1 MMSKIKLTG
10 LILGLLGFFTPLL
23 ISFPGLS
30 LAGHF
35 ALSIFLL
42 AAVFWMFETIPIYS
56 TSILVIFFQVI
67 LLSAEGLIDYTAIA
81 AYDPVPYTRFIA
93 TLADPIIILFLGGF
107 VLADASVK
115 YDFDKNLTRILLQP
129 FGSSTTAI
137 MLGLMVVTAG
147 LSAFM
152 SNTATTAMMI
162 TVIIPIIAK
171 MDPEDPARI
180 GIALSVPFAAN
191 IGGIAT
197 PIGTPPNAVVI
208 AALNQQGLDVAFS
221 SWMIYAL
228 PLAIVMLM
236 ITWKVL
242 IWLYPPSVRKL
253 SLNLDAT
260 LTRSAH
266 AYLLYITFAVTVLLW
281 ITEGLHGIRSS
292 IVALLP
298 VTILTLTTTFNK
310 QDIRKLPWEVLWL
323 IAGGIALGISM
334 KETGLADWMV
344 GAIAWEQ
351 LPHLLVLVV
360 FGAVALLM
368 SNFLS
373 NTVTASLLIP
383 LAITLVTSGIFEG
396 AFGMLMIGL
405 VIALS
410 ASFAMVLPI
419 STPPNAIA
427 VSTGILKTK
436 HMVLSG
442 LIVGL
447 IGLGLILLLT
457 VVYWPFIL

>member
-1 MMSKIKLTG
+1 MTKMKWTG
-10 LILGLLGFFTPLL
+10 LILGLIGFIMPL
-23 ISFPGLS
+23 SVTFPGLS

-35 ALSIFLL
+35 AMSIFLM

-67 LLSAEGLIDYTAIA
+67 LLSAEGFITYSGADYT
-81 AYDPVPYTRFIA
+81 PLPFSRFIA

-115 YDFDKNLTRILLQP
+115 YDFDKSMTKLLLSP
-129 FGSSTTAI
+129 FGSQPKFI
-137 MLGLMVVTAG
+137 ILGLMLVTAV

-162 TVIIPIIAK
+162 TVILPIIAR
-171 MDPEDPARI
+171 MEPGDPARI
-180 GIALSVPFAAN
+180 GIALSIPFAAN

-208 AALNQQGLDVAFS
+208 AALNQQGVDVAFS
-221 SWMIYAL
+221 SWMMYAL
-228 PLAIVMLM
+228 PLAVVMLFVA
-236 ITWKVL
+236 WLVL
-242 IWLYPPSVRKL
+242 LRLYPPAVKSVT
-253 SLNLDAT
+253 LNLTGKLKTSRNAII
-260 LTRSAH
+260 
-266 AYLLYITFAVTVLLW
+266 LYVTFGLTVLLW
-281 ITEGLHGIRSS
+281 VTEGLHGIRSS
-292 IVALLP
+292 IVALMP
-298 VTILTLTTTFNK
+298 VAVLTLTSAFDK

-334 KETGLADWMV
+334 KETGLAEWMV
-344 GAIAWEQ
+344 GAISWDQ
-351 LPHLLVLVV
+351 FGYLMLLSV
-360 FGAVALLM
+360 FGIVALVM

-383 LAITLVTSGIFEG
+383 LAISLVTSGLLDG
-396 AFGMLMIGL
+396 VAGMLMLGL
-405 VIALS
+405 VIALGS
-410 ASFAMVLPI
+410 SFAMVLPI

-427 VSTGILKTK
+427 VSTGMIQTK
-436 HMVLSG
+436 HMISAG

-447 IGLGLILLLT
+447 IGLVLILLLS
-457 VVYWPFIL
+457 VIYWPFII

>member
-1 MMSKIKLTG
+1 M
-10 LILGLLGFFTPLL
+10 PLAV
-23 ISFPGLS
+23 SFPGLN

-35 ALSIFLL
+35 AMSIFLM
-42 AAVFWMFETIPIYS
+42 AAIFWMFETIPIYS

-67 LLSAEGLIDYTAIA
+67 LLSSEGFISYSGGDYS
-81 AYDPVPYTRFIA
+81 PLPYSRFIA

-115 YDFDKNLTRILLQP
+115 YDFDKSMTRLLLRP
-129 FGSSTTAI
+129 FGTSPKYI
-137 MLGLMVVTAG
+137 ILGLMTVTAV

-162 TVIIPIIAK
+162 TVILPIVAR
-171 MDPEDPARI
+171 MEPGDPARI
-180 GIALSVPFAAN
+180 GIALSIPFAAN

-208 AALNQQGLDVAFS
+208 AALNQQGIDVAFS
-221 SWMIYAL
+221 SWMLYAT
-228 PLAIVMLM
+228 PLAIVMLF
-236 ITWKVL
+236 IAWQVL
-242 IWLYPPSVRKL
+242 LKLYPPSVDNVPLKL
-253 SLNLDAT
+253 DGKLKKSRNAII
-260 LTRSAH
+260 
-266 AYLLYITFAVTVLLW
+266 LYVTFALTVLLW
-281 ITEGLHGIRSS
+281 VTEGLHGIRSA
-292 IVALLP
+292 IVALIP
-298 VTILTLTTTFNK
+298 VAVLTLTSAFDK

-334 KETGLADWMV
+334 QATGLAEWMV
-344 GAIAWEQ
+344 AAISWENFGY
-351 LPHLLVLVV
+351 LLLLAV
-360 FGAVALLM
+360 FGAVALIM

-383 LAITLVTSGIFEG
+383 LAITLGTSGILEG
-396 AFGMLMIGL
+396 VFGMLMIGL

-427 VSTGILKTK
+427 VSTGLIKTK
-436 HMVLSG
+436 NMITAG
-442 LIVGL
+442 LIIGI
-447 IGLGLILLLT
+447 IGLGLIILLS
-457 VVYWPFIL
+457 VIYWPYIL

>member
-1 MMSKIKLTG
+1 MSKLKLTG
-10 LILGLLGFFTPLL
+10 LVLGLLGFIIPLVVT
-23 ISFPGLS
+23 FPGLS
-30 LAGHF
+30 LAGHL
-35 ALSIFLL
+35 AMSIFLM

-56 TSILVIFFQVI
+56 TSILVIFSQVT
-67 LLSAEGLIDYTAIA
+67 LLSAEGFINYSSIDYT
-81 AYDPVPYTRFIA
+81 PLPYTEFIA

-129 FGSSTTAI
+129 FGNRPKYI
-137 MLGLMVVTAG
+137 MLGLMMVTAV

-162 TVIIPIIAK
+162 TVILPIVAK
-171 MDPEDPARI
+171 MEPGDPARI
-180 GIALSVPFAAN
+180 GIALCVPFAAN

-208 AALNQQGLDVAFS
+208 AALNQQGMDVAFS
-221 SWMIYAL
+221 SWMLYAT
-228 PLAIVMLM
+228 PLAIVML
-236 ITWKVL
+236 IVAWTVL
-242 IWLYPPSVRKL
+242 LKLYPPA
-253 SLNLDAT
+253 LDAIP
-260 LTRSAH
+260 LKLDGKLKKSRNAII
-266 AYLLYITFAVTVLLW
+266 LYVTFGVTVLLW
-281 ITEGLHGIRSS
+281 VTEGLHGIRSS

-298 VTILTLTTTFNK
+298 VAVLTLTSAFGKN
-310 QDIRKLPWEVLWL
+310 DIRKLPWEVLWL

-334 KETGLADWMV
+334 KETGLAEWMV
-344 GAIAWEQ
+344 AAISWDQ
-351 LPHLLVLVV
+351 FGYLMLLAV
-360 FGAVALLM
+360 FGGVALIM

-383 LAITLVTSGIFEG
+383 LAISLVTSGVLEG
-396 AFGMLMIGL
+396 TAGMMMIGL

-427 VSTGILKTK
+427 VSTGMVQTK
-436 HMVLSG
+436 NMISSG
-442 LIVGL
+442 LI
-447 IGLGLILLLT
+447 IGIIGIALVLLLS
-457 VVYWPFIL
+457 VVYWPFIV

>member
-1 MMSKIKLTG
+1 MSKPKLTG
-10 LILGLLGFFTPLL
+10 LILGIAGFLLPLVVQ
-23 ISFPGLS
+23 FPGLS

-35 ALSIFLL
+35 AMSIFLM

-56 TSILVIFFQVI
+56 TSILVIFCQVI
-67 LLSAEGLIDYTAIA
+67 LLSSEGFIDYGGLPYA
-81 AYDPVPYTRFIA
+81 PLPYTQFIA

-115 YDFDKNLTRILLQP
+115 YDFDKNMTRILLRP
-129 FGSSTTAI
+129 FGSQTSMI
-137 MLGLMVVTAG
+137 MFGLMAVTAF

-162 TVIIPIIAK
+162 TVILPIIAK
-171 MDPEDPARI
+171 MEPGDPARI

-221 SWMIYAL
+221 SWMLYAT
-228 PLAIVMLM
+228 PLAIVML
-236 ITWKVL
+236 IIAWQVL
-242 IWLYPPSVRKL
+242 LRMFPPATKSVSL
-253 SLNLDAT
+253 SLDGELKKSRKALILYAVFG
-260 LTRSAH
+260 LT
-266 AYLLYITFAVTVLLW
+266 VVLW
-281 ITEGLHGIRSS
+281 VTEGIHGIRSA
-292 IVALLP
+292 IVALIP
-298 VTILTLTTTFNK
+298 VAVLTLTSTFEK

-334 KETGLADWMV
+334 KETGLAEWMV
-344 GAIAWEQ
+344 GSISWDQ
-351 LPHLLVLVV
+351 FGHLMLLAV
-360 FGAVALLM
+360 FGAVALIM

-383 LAITLVTSGIFEG
+383 LAISLATSGVFEG
-396 AFGMLMIGL
+396 VFGMLMIGL

-427 VSTGILKTK
+427 VSTGMIKTK
-436 HMVLSG
+436 DMITSG
-442 LIVGL
+442 LAIGI
-447 IGLGLILLLT
+447 IGLVLVLLLA
-457 VVYWPFIL
+457 VIYWPFII

>member
-1 MMSKIKLTG
+1 MTKSKLAG
-10 LILGLLGFFTPLL
+10 LILGIAGFLMPLVV
-23 ISFPGLS
+23 SFPGLS

-35 ALSIFLL
+35 AMSIFLM

-67 LLSAEGLIDYTAIA
+67 LLSSEGFITYSGGDYT
-81 AYDPVPYTRFIA
+81 PLPYSRFIA

-115 YDFDKNLTRILLQP
+115 YDFDKSMTRLLLSQ
-129 FGSSTTAI
+129 FGTKPKYI
-137 MLGLMVVTAG
+137 ILGLMTVTAV

-162 TVIIPIIAK
+162 TVILPIIAR
-171 MDPEDPARI
+171 MQPDDPARI
-180 GIALSVPFAAN
+180 GIALSIPFAAN

-208 AALNQQGLDVAFS
+208 AALNQQGVDVAFS
-221 SWMIYAL
+221 SWMLYAA
-228 PLAIVMLM
+228 PLAILMLFFA
-236 ITWKVL
+236 WQVL
-242 IWLYPPSVRKL
+242 LKLYPPAVENVPLKL
-253 SLNLDAT
+253 DGT
-260 LTRSAH
+260 LKKSRNAII
-266 AYLLYITFAVTVLLW
+266 LYVTFALTVLLW
-281 ITEGLHGIRSS
+281 VTEGLHGIRSA
-292 IVALLP
+292 IVALIP
-298 VTILTLTTTFNK
+298 VAVLTLSSAFDK

-334 KETGLADWMV
+334 KETGLAEWMV
-344 GAIAWEQ
+344 AAISWENFGF
-351 LPHLLVLVV
+351 LMLLAV
-360 FGAVALLM
+360 FGAVALIM

-383 LAITLVTSGIFEG
+383 LAISLGTSGILNG
-396 AFGMLMIGL
+396 VFGMMMIGL

-427 VSTGILKTK
+427 VSTGMVKTK
-436 HMVLSG
+436 NMIASG
-442 LIVGL
+442 LI
-447 IGLGLILLLT
+447 IGLTGLALILLLA
-457 VVYWPFIL
+457 VIYWPYII

>member
-1 MMSKIKLTG
+1 MSKIKWAGLITG
-10 LILGLLGFFTPLL
+10 LIGFSLPLFVD
-23 ISFPGLS
+23 FPGLS
-30 LAGHF
+30 FAGHL
-35 ALSIFLL
+35 AMSIFLL

-56 TSILVIFFQVI
+56 TSILVIFFQV
-67 LLSAEGLIDYTAIA
+67 LFLSSEGFIDYSGVS
-81 AYDPVPYTRFIA
+81 YDPLPYTQFIA

-115 YDFDKNLTRILLQP
+115 YDFDKSMTRILLRP
-129 FGSSTTAI
+129 FGTRPKFM
-137 MLGLMVVTAG
+137 MLGLMLVTAV

-162 TVIIPIIAK
+162 TVILPIVAS
-171 MDPEDPARI
+171 MEPGDPGRI
-180 GIALSVPFAAN
+180 GMALCIPFAAN

-228 PLAIVMLM
+228 PLAVVMLF
-236 ITWKVL
+236 IAWQVL
-242 IWLYPPSVRKL
+242 VRLYPPSVDAVPLKL
-253 SLNLDAT
+253 EGKLKTS
-260 LTRSAH
+260 RSA
-266 AYLLYITFAVTVLLW
+266 LILYVTFVVTVLLW
-281 ITEGLHGIRSS
+281 VTESLHGIKSS
-292 IVALLP
+292 IVALIP
-298 VTILTLTTTFNK
+298 VAVLTLTSSFEK

-334 KETGLADWMV
+334 KETGLAEWMV
-344 GAIAWEQ
+344 GAISWDQ
-351 LPHLLVLVV
+351 FGYLMLLAV
-360 FGAVALLM
+360 FGAVALMM

-383 LAITLVTSGIFEG
+383 LAITLVTSGIIEG
-396 AFGMLMIGL
+396 TAGMMMIGL
-405 VIALS
+405 VIALGS
-410 ASFAMVLPI
+410 SFAMVLPI

-427 VSTGILKTK
+427 VSTGMLKTK
-436 HMVLSG
+436 NMITAG

-447 IGLGLILLLT
+447 IGLGFILLLAMI
-457 VVYWPFIL
+457 YWPFMI

>member
-1 MMSKIKLTG
+1 MSKIKLTG
-10 LILGLLGFFTPLL
+10 LVLGLAGFLLPLF

-30 LAGHF
+30 LAGHL
-35 ALSIFLL
+35 AMSIFLL

-67 LLSAEGLIDYTAIA
+67 LLSSEGFIDYSGA
-81 AYDPVPYTRFIA
+81 AYSPLPYTQFIA

-115 YDFDKNLTRILLQP
+115 YDFDKNMTRLLLRP
-129 FGSSTTAI
+129 FGSQTKFI
-137 MLGLMVVTAG
+137 ILGLMLVTAV

-162 TVIIPIIAK
+162 TVILPIIAR
-171 MDPEDPARI
+171 MEPGDPARI
-180 GIALSVPFAAN
+180 AIALSIPFAAN

-208 AALNQQGLDVAFS
+208 AALNQQGVELAFS
-221 SWMIYAL
+221 SWMLYAT
-228 PLAIVMLM
+228 PLAIVMLF
-236 ITWKVL
+236 IAWQVL
-242 IWLYPPSVRKL
+242 LRLYPPAAGKL
-253 SLNLDAT
+253 TLNLEGKLKKSRNAII
-260 LTRSAH
+260 
-266 AYLLYITFAVTVLLW
+266 LYVTFGLTVLLW
-281 ITEGLHGIRSS
+281 VTEGLHGIRSS
-292 IVALLP
+292 IVALMP
-298 VTILTLTTTFNK
+298 VAVLTLSSAFDK

-334 KETGLADWMV
+334 KETGLAEWMV
-344 GAIAWEQ
+344 GAIAWDQ
-351 LPHLLVLVV
+351 MGYLILLAV
-360 FGAVALLM
+360 FGVVALLM

-383 LAITLVTSGIFEG
+383 LAISLATSGILEG
-396 AFGMLMIGL
+396 VFGMIMIGL

-427 VSTGILKTK
+427 VSTGMVQTK
-436 HMVLSG
+436 NMITSG
-442 LIVGL
+442 LIIGV
-447 IGLGLILLLT
+447 IGLVLILLLS
-457 VVYWPFIL
+457 VIYWPFIV

>member
-1 MMSKIKLTG
+1 MSKLKLTG
-10 LILGLLGFFTPLL
+10 LVLGLTGFVIPL
-23 ISFPGLS
+23 IVTFPGLS
-30 LAGHF
+30 LAGHL
-35 ALSIFLL
+35 AMSIFLM

-56 TSILVIFFQVI
+56 TSILVIFSQVT
-67 LLSAEGLIDYTAIA
+67 LLSAEGFINYSSVDYT
-81 AYDPVPYTRFIA
+81 PLPYTEFIA

-129 FGSSTTAI
+129 FGKRPKFI
-137 MLGLMVVTAG
+137 MLGLMVVTAV

-162 TVIIPIIAK
+162 TVILPIIAK
-171 MDPEDPARI
+171 MEPGDPARI
-180 GIALSVPFAAN
+180 GIALCVPFAAN

-208 AALNQQGLDVAFS
+208 AALNQQGVDVAFS
-221 SWMIYAL
+221 SWMLYAT
-228 PLAIVMLM
+228 PLAIVML
-236 ITWKVL
+236 IIAWQVL
-242 IWLYPPSVRKL
+242 LRLYPPALEIIPLKL
-253 SLNLDAT
+253 DGVLKKSRNAKI
-260 LTRSAH
+260 
-266 AYLLYITFAVTVLLW
+266 LYVTFAVTVLLW
-281 ITEGLHGIRSS
+281 VTEGLHGIRSS

-298 VTILTLTTTFNK
+298 VAVLTLTSAFGKN
-310 QDIRKLPWEVLWL
+310 DIRKLPWEVLWL

-334 KETGLADWMV
+334 KETGLAEWMV
-344 GAIAWEQ
+344 GAISWEQ
-351 LPHLLVLVV
+351 FGYLMLLGV
-360 FGAVALLM
+360 FGGVALVM

-383 LAITLVTSGIFEG
+383 LAISLVTSGILEG
-396 AFGMLMIGL
+396 TAGMLMIGL

-427 VSTGILKTK
+427 VSTGMIQTK
-436 HMVLSG
+436 HMISAGV
-442 LIVGL
+442 I
-447 IGLGLILLLT
+447 IGIIGIIFVLILS
-457 VVYWPFIL
+457 VVYWPFIV

>member
-1 MMSKIKLTG
+1 MSKSKIAG
-10 LILGLLGFFTPLL
+10 LILGIGGFLMPLAV
-23 ISFPGLS
+23 SFPGLN

-35 ALSIFLL
+35 AMSIFLM
-42 AAVFWMFETIPIYS
+42 AAIFWMFETIPIYS

-67 LLSAEGLIDYTAIA
+67 LLSSEGFISYSGGDYS
-81 AYDPVPYTRFIA
+81 PLPYSRFIA

-115 YDFDKNLTRILLQP
+115 YDFDKSMTRLLLRP
-129 FGSSTTAI
+129 FGTSPKYI
-137 MLGLMVVTAG
+137 ILGLMTVTAV

-162 TVIIPIIAK
+162 TVILPIVAR
-171 MDPEDPARI
+171 MEPGDPARI
-180 GIALSVPFAAN
+180 GIALSIPFAAN

-208 AALNQQGLDVAFS
+208 AALNQQGIDVAFS
-221 SWMIYAL
+221 SWMLYAT
-228 PLAIVMLM
+228 PLAIVMLF
-236 ITWKVL
+236 IAWQVL
-242 IWLYPPSVRKL
+242 LKLYPPSVDNVPLKL
-253 SLNLDAT
+253 DGKLKKSRNAII
-260 LTRSAH
+260 
-266 AYLLYITFAVTVLLW
+266 LYVTFALTVLLW
-281 ITEGLHGIRSS
+281 VTEGLHGIRSA
-292 IVALLP
+292 IVALIP
-298 VTILTLTTTFNK
+298 VAVLTLTSAFDK

-334 KETGLADWMV
+334 QATGLAEWMV
-344 GAIAWEQ
+344 AAISWENFGY
-351 LPHLLVLVV
+351 LLLLAV
-360 FGAVALLM
+360 FGAVALIM

-383 LAITLVTSGIFEG
+383 LAITLGTSGILEG
-396 AFGMLMIGL
+396 VFGMLMIGL

-427 VSTGILKTK
+427 VSTGLIKTK
-436 HMVLSG
+436 NMITAG
-442 LIVGL
+442 LIIGI
-447 IGLGLILLLT
+447 IGLGLIILLS
-457 VVYWPFIL
+457 VIYWPYIL

>member
-1 MMSKIKLTG
+1 MTKTKLVG
-10 LILGLLGFFTPLL
+10 IVLGIIGFLLPLV
-23 ISFPGLS
+23 ITFPGLS

-35 ALSIFLL
+35 AMSIFLM
-42 AAVFWMFETIPIYS
+42 AAIFWMFEAIPIYS

-67 LLSAEGLIDYTAIA
+67 FLSTEGVIDYSGLGG
-81 AYDPVPYTRFIA
+81 YDPESYTRFIA

-115 YDFDKNLTRILLQP
+115 YDFDKNLTRILLRP
-129 FGSSTTAI
+129 FGSQTAFI
-137 MLGLMVVTAG
+137 MFGLMAVTAS

-152 SNTATTAMMI
+152 SNTATTAMMV
-162 TVIIPIIAK
+162 TVIIPIIAR
-171 MDPEDPARI
+171 MSPDDPARI

-208 AALNQQGLDVAFS
+208 GALNQQGLDVAFS
-221 SWMIYAL
+221 SWMMYAL
-228 PLAIVMLM
+228 PLAIVMLFVA
-236 ITWKVL
+236 WRVL
-242 IWLYPPSVRKL
+242 LWLYPPQTENVSMA
-253 SLNLDAT
+253 LDVQMKKST
-260 LTRSAH
+260 H
-266 AYLLYITFAVTVLLW
+266 AWILYITFAVTVLLW
-281 ITEGLHGIRSS
+281 VTEGLHGIRSS
-292 IVALLP
+292 IVALFP
-298 VTILTLTTTFNK
+298 IAMLTLTSAINK

-334 KETGLADWMV
+334 KETGLAEWMV
-344 GAIAWEQ
+344 GGISWDQ
-351 LPHLLVLVV
+351 LSYIMVLVV
-360 FGAVALLM
+360 FGVVSLVM

-383 LAITLVTSGIFEG
+383 LALTLATSGILG
-396 AFGMLMIGL
+396 GTFGMLMIGL

-427 VSTGILKTK
+427 VSTGIVQTK
-436 HMVLSG
+436 DMIVSG
-442 LIVGL
+442 MIIGV
-447 IGLGLILLLT
+447 IGLLFVLLLAA
-457 VVYWPFIL
+457 VYWPFVI

>member
-1 MMSKIKLTG
+1 MSKLKLTG
-10 LILGLLGFFTPLL
+10 LVLGLLGFAIPLVVT
-23 ISFPGLS
+23 FPGLS
-30 LAGHF
+30 LAGHL
-35 ALSIFLL
+35 AMSIFLL

-67 LLSAEGLIDYTAIA
+67 LLSAEGFINYSEIAYT
-81 AYDPVPYTRFIA
+81 PLPYTEFIA

-115 YDFDKNLTRILLQP
+115 YDFDKNMTRILLQP
-129 FGSSTTAI
+129 FGNRPKYI
-137 MLGLMVVTAG
+137 MLGLMMVTAV

-162 TVIIPIIAK
+162 TVILPIVAK
-171 MDPEDPARI
+171 MEPGDPARI
-180 GIALSVPFAAN
+180 GIALCVPFAAN

-208 AALNQQGLDVAFS
+208 AALNQQGMDVAFS
-221 SWMIYAL
+221 SWMLYAT
-228 PLAIVMLM
+228 PLAIVML
-236 ITWKVL
+236 IVAWFVL
-242 IWLYPPSVRKL
+242 LKLYPPALDVIPLKL
-253 SLNLDAT
+253 DGKLKKSRNAII
-260 LTRSAH
+260 
-266 AYLLYITFAVTVLLW
+266 LYVTFGVTVLLW
-281 ITEGLHGIRSS
+281 VTEGLHGIRSS

-298 VTILTLTTTFNK
+298 VAVLTLTSAFGKN
-310 QDIRKLPWEVLWL
+310 DIRKLPWEVLWL

-334 KETGLADWMV
+334 KETGLAEWMV
-344 GAIAWEQ
+344 TAISWDQ
-351 LPHLLVLVV
+351 FGYLMLLAV
-360 FGAVALLM
+360 FGGVALIM

-383 LAITLVTSGIFEG
+383 LAISLVTSGVLEG
-396 AFGMLMIGL
+396 TAGMMMIGL

-427 VSTGILKTK
+427 VSTGMVQTK
-436 HMVLSG
+436 NMISSG
-442 LIVGL
+442 LI
-447 IGLGLILLLT
+447 IGIIGIALVLLLS
-457 VVYWPFIL
+457 VVYWPFIV

>member
-1 MMSKIKLTG
+1 MSKSKLAG
-10 LILGLLGFFTPLL
+10 LVLGIIGFAVPLFVT
-23 ISFPGLS
+23 FPGLS

-35 ALSIFLL
+35 AMSIFLL

-67 LLSAEGLIDYTAIA
+67 LLSSEGFIDYSAM
-81 AYDPVPYTRFIA
+81 AYTPLPYSNFIA

-115 YDFDKNLTRILLQP
+115 YDFDKNMTRLLLRP
-129 FGSSTTAI
+129 FGSQTKYI
-137 MLGLMVVTAG
+137 MLGLMLVTAI

-162 TVIIPIIAK
+162 TVILPIIAR
-171 MDPEDPARI
+171 MEPGDPART
-180 GIALSVPFAAN
+180 GIALCIPFAAN

-208 AALNQQGLDVAFS
+208 AALNNQGLDIAFS
-221 SWMIYAL
+221 SWMMYAG
-228 PLAIVMLM
+228 PLAIVMLLFA
-236 ITWKVL
+236 WQVL
-242 IWLYPPSVRKL
+242 LRLYQPATEVIPLKL
-253 SLNLDAT
+253 DGNLKKSRNAII
-260 LTRSAH
+260 
-266 AYLLYITFAVTVLLW
+266 LYVTFGLTVLLW
-281 ITEGLHGIRSS
+281 VTEGIHGIRSA
-292 IVALLP
+292 IVALIP
-298 VTILTLTTTFNK
+298 VAVLTLTSVFEKN
-310 QDIRKLPWEVLWL
+310 DIRKLPWEVLWL

-334 KETGLADWMV
+334 KETGLAEWMV
-344 GAIAWEQ
+344 GSIAWDTFGY
-351 LPHLLVLVV
+351 LLLLAI
-360 FGAVALLM
+360 FGAVALIM

-383 LAITLVTSGIFEG
+383 LAISLATSGVIDG
-396 AFGMLMIGL
+396 PFGMIMIGL

-427 VSTGILKTK
+427 VSTGMVKTK
-436 HMVLSG
+436 DMITSG
-442 LIVGL
+442 LIIGLVGL
-447 IGLGLILLLT
+447 TLILLLA
-457 VVYWPFIL
+457 VIYWPFIV

>member
-1 MMSKIKLTG
+1 MSKLKLTG
-10 LILGLLGFFTPLL
+10 LILGVIGFIIPLVV
-23 ISFPGLS
+23 SFPGLS

-35 ALSIFLL
+35 AMSIFLM

-67 LLSAEGLIDYTAIA
+67 LLSADGLIDYSAF
-81 AYDPVPYTRFIA
+81 AYEPGPFTLYVS

-115 YDFDKNLTRILLQP
+115 YDFDKNLTRILLSP
-129 FGSSTTAI
+129 FGDRPKYI
-137 MLGLMVVTAG
+137 VFGLMAVTAV

-162 TVIIPIIAK
+162 TVIIPIIAR
-171 MDPEDPARI
+171 MDPDDPARI
-180 GIALSVPFAAN
+180 GIALSIPFAAN

-208 AALNQQGLDVAFS
+208 AALNQQGLDIAFS

-228 PLAIVMLM
+228 PLAVVMLL
-236 ITWKVL
+236 IAWWVL
-242 IWLYPPSVRKL
+242 LKLYKPATEVLTIALDGKL
-253 SLNLDAT
+253 KK
-260 LTRSAH
+260 SAH
-266 AYLLYITFAVTVLLW
+266 AYILYGTFAITVLLW
-281 ITEGLHGIRSS
+281 ITEGIHGIRSS
-292 IVALLP
+292 IVALFP
-298 VTILTLTTTFNK
+298 VAVLTLTSAINK

-334 KETGLADWMV
+334 KETGLAEWMV
-344 GAIAWEQ
+344 GAIAWEN
-351 LPHLLVLVV
+351 LTYILLLGV
-360 FGAVALLM
+360 FGAVAVIM

-383 LAITLVTSGIFEG
+383 LALTLATSGVLDG
-396 AFGMLMIGL
+396 VFGMMMIGL

-410 ASFAMVLPI
+410 SSFAMVLPI

-427 VSTGILKTK
+427 VSTGIIETK
-436 HMVLSG
+436 HMVLPG
-442 LIVGL
+442 IIIGL
-447 IGLGLILLLT
+447 IGLGFVLLLSLI
-457 VVYWPFIL
+457 YWPFVI

>member
-1 MMSKIKLTG
+1 MTKTQRVG
-10 LILGLLGFFTPLL
+10 LILGVIGFIIPILLDFQ
-23 ISFPGLS
+23 GLS

-35 ALSIFLL
+35 AMSIFLL

-56 TSILVIFFQVI
+56 TSILVIFSQI
-67 LLSAEGLIDYTAIA
+67 LLLSAEGIIDYSGLAG
-81 AYDPVPYTRFIA
+81 YEPQSYTEYIG
-93 TLADPIIILFLGGF
+93 TLANPIIILFLGGF

-115 YDFDKNLTRILLQP
+115 YDFDKNLTQILLTP
-129 FGSSTTAI
+129 FGNRTSTI
-137 MLGLMVVTAG
+137 MLGLMAVTAV

-171 MDPEDPARI
+171 LESGDPARI
-180 GIALSVPFAAN
+180 GIALCIPFAAN

-208 AALNQQGLDVAFS
+208 AALNQQGLTVAFG

-228 PLAIVMLM
+228 PLAVIMLLVA
-236 ITWKVL
+236 WQVL
-242 IWLYPPSVRKL
+242 LRLHPPATNQVSLDLDTKL
-253 SLNLDAT
+253 QTSG
-260 LTRSAH
+260 H
-266 AYLLYITFAVTVLLW
+266 AILLYFTFGTTVLLW
-281 ITEGLHGIRSS
+281 VTEGIHGIKSS
-292 IVALLP
+292 IVALFP
-298 VTILTLTTTFNK
+298 VVVLTLSSAFSK

-334 KETGLADWMV
+334 ENTGLASWLV
-344 GAIAWEQ
+344 GGIAWGD
-351 LPHLLVLVV
+351 LSSIMVLVV
-360 FGAVALLM
+360 FGAVTLIM

-383 LAITLVTSGIFEG
+383 LALTLVTSGALEG
-396 AFGMLMIGL
+396 TFGMLLMGL

-410 ASFAMVLPI
+410 ASFAMILPI

-427 VSTGILKTK
+427 ESTGVLKTK
-436 HMVLSG
+436 HMLLSG
-442 LIVGL
+442 TIIGI
-447 IGLGLILLLT
+447 IGLVLVLLLS
-457 VVYWPFIL
+457 VFYWPNII